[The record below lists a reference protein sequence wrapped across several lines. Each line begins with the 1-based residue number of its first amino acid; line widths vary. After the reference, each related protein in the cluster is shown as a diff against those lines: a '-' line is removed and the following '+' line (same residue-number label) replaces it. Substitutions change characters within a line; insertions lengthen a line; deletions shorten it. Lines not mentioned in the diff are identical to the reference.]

1 MDFCDVKPRYL
12 LTQKPSRTRGQYR
25 SLFLFCTRN
34 MKGQAVVEFTLVFV
48 LLLVIAWIPA
58 DFGLAFF
65 TGQIAQNASREG
77 ARLASANRT
86 NPVGTTSCVL
96 PCSAS
101 SGILRAT
108 ADRMS
113 SALLPGGVVSLTV
126 DPGNS
131 CDRMVTVQISG
142 QYNFFFYQ
150 LLRLMGFS
158 TPDQTAITRSTS
170 MRWEHQC

>member
-1 MDFCDVKPRYL
+1 MNGTDSLRWNRAASFAKQLCCAVK
-12 LTQKPSRTRGQYR
+12 S
-25 SLFLFCTRN
+25 N
-34 MKGQAVVEFTLVFV
+34 AAGQALVEFTLIFI
-48 LLLVIAWIPA
+48 LLLVVAWIPA

-77 ARLASANRT
+77 ARLAAANRT
-86 NPVGTTSCVL
+86 NPAGTTSCVL
-96 PCSAS
+96 PCTAA

-126 DPGNS
+126 DAGAA
-131 CDRMVTVQISG
+131 CDRMVTVQVSG

-158 TPDQTAITRSTS
+158 APDQTAITRSTS

>member
-1 MDFCDVKPRYL
+1 MNPFIRDKKTSLCNHSCH
-12 LTQKPSRTRGQYR
+12 LTKQNES
-25 SLFLFCTRN
+25 
-34 MKGQAVVEFTLVFV
+34 GQALVEFTLIFILFLIV
-48 LLLVIAWIPA
+48 AWIPA

-77 ARLASANRT
+77 ARLAAANKT
-86 NPVGTTSCVL
+86 NPVGTTSCTL

-101 SGILRAT
+101 SGILKAT

-113 SALLPGGVVSLTV
+113 SALLPEGVVTLTV
-126 DPGNS
+126 EPGTS
-131 CDRMVTVQISG
+131 CDRMVTVEVSG

-150 LLRLMGFS
+150 LIRLMGFS
-158 TPDQTAITRSTS
+158 APDQTEIRRSTS

>member
-1 MDFCDVKPRYL
+1 MTNLKRN
-12 LTQKPSRTRGQYR
+12 RTLILQQ
-25 SLFLFCTRN
+25 SCLSHEN
-34 MKGQAVVEFTLVFV
+34 GQALVEFTLVFV
-48 LLLVIAWIPA
+48 LFLIVAWIPA

-77 ARLASANRT
+77 ARLAAANKA
-86 NPVGTTSCVL
+86 NPVGTTTCTL

-101 SGILRAT
+101 SGILKAT

-113 SALLPGGVVSLTV
+113 SALLPGGLVTLTV
-126 DPGNS
+126 DGGTN
-131 CDRMVTVQISG
+131 CDRMVKVQIEG

-150 LLRLMGFS
+150 VIRLMGLS
-158 TPDQTAITRSTS
+158 APNQTTITRSTS